1 MVNQTKQRKMR
12 RSTSK
17 KTKSRTHKH
26 ANRRVSRS
34 NKMRGGG
41 EVIQFQVM
49 GDNEFKCIDTTP
61 EGIKLGFI
69 KDYYYNISVS
79 SIPKTLEKIEDISNQ
94 AYINFNENYAMY
106 TLFNHIDKFDLIKYS
121 FKRYYPV
128 HNTGD
133 NFNKIIGVA
142 QSIDNIYIT
151 KFSANFPNNILKMY
165 GTNEDYTFNVEQK
178 TK

>member
-69 KDYYYNISVS
+69 KDYYYNIETSNIS
-79 SIPKTLEKIEDISNQ
+79 KTLEENNKEYS
-94 AYINFNENYAMY
+94 NFNEKYAMY

-121 FKRYYPV
+121 FKRYYPE
-128 HNTGD
+128 HNEKTNINKNIGLAKSIGD
-133 NFNKIIGVA
+133 
-142 QSIDNIYIT
+142 IYIT
-151 KFSANFPNNILKMY
+151 EFSANFPNNILKMY

-178 TK
+178 TE